1 MRTPPIDLKEL
12 EKLKEENFRERLEFI
27 EKYVEWVKKTSN
39 KEWSTQQK
47 ELNK

>member
-27 EKYVEWVKKTSN
+27 EQYVKWIKKTSN
-39 KEWSTQQK
+39 TEWSTQQEERK
-47 ELNK
+47 

>member
-27 EKYVEWVKKTSN
+27 EMYVEWVKKTSN
-39 KEWSTQQK
+39 EKWSAQQI
-47 ELNK
+47 ELSK